1 MQINHLSPQ
10 GFTLT
15 EKEISDW
22 REKVSKYSLAFNG
35 LKKKAD
41 FDLSL
46 LKRLKDEGSY
56 EPYITPMWKKH
67 LDQIEELIVKKDIAI
82 LDNSLVRYAIYLTI
96 VSVWANKQIPYLEKR
111 FSPGVLSSL
120 LKESATL
127 HQTIIDQKYKTSES
141 RVNHLTHL
149 SCFEDH
155 TDLNISDMTTVVEFG
170 GGYGGMTALLKAF
183 NENMTIV
190 VIDIPVMITLQSFY
204 LSGALGKNSFC
215 ILTDGNLGIQTGKI
229 NYLPV
234 TLLSKVQ
241 NLNADLFIATWSLSE
256 ANKYTQNTI
265 ESVNFFN
272 ADHILFGYRFYLEK
286 NPKQPFSEPLPKM
299 FDYNIKFHGPT
310 FWSLNSEQYYLF
322 ASY

>member
-1 MQINHLSPQ
+1 MQINHLTPQ

-22 REKVSKYSLAFNG
+22 RKKSLEYSLAFNSTQ
-35 LKKKAD
+35 KKAD

-46 LKRLKDEGSY
+46 LKRLKIEGSY
-56 EPYITPMWKKH
+56 ELYITPMWKEH

-111 FSPGVLSSL
+111 YSPDKLERL
-120 LKESATL
+120 LKESVTL
-127 HQTIIDQKYKTSES
+127 YQTIINTKYKTSES

-155 TDLNISDMTTVVEFG
+155 TDINISDMTTVVEFG

-190 VIDIPVMITLQSFY
+190 VIDFPVMITLQSFY
-204 LSGALGKNSFC
+204 ISGTLGKDSFC
-215 ILTDGNLGIQTGKI
+215 ILTDGNLIIQTGKI

-234 TLLSKVQ
+234 TLVEKVQ
-241 NLNADLFIATWSLSE
+241 NLNANLFIATWSLTE
-256 ANKYTQNTI
+256 ANKHTQDTI
-265 ESVNFFN
+265 ESMNFFN
-272 ADHILFGYRFYLEK
+272 ADHILLGYRFYLEK
-286 NPKQPFSEPLPKM
+286 NPNQLFSEPTPKM
-299 FDYNIKFHGPT
+299 LGYSIKFHGPT